1 MIRVAGWLV
10 LITWSVSLLMAEQLS
25 QYSLLKWIYYNG
37 ATIGLIGGAEA
48 AYNSR
53 TQIIIYIP
61 ADKPSL
67 YFAFSN
73 LHSKA
78 KNALN
83 RIDSSSGPRN
93 CIY

>member
-1 MIRVAGWLV
+1 
-10 LITWSVSLLMAEQLS
+10 MAEQLP
-25 QYSLLKWIYYNG
+25 QYSLLKWIHYNG

-61 ADKPSL
+61 ADQDKPSL
-67 YFAFSN
+67 SFAFSN

-78 KNALN
+78 KKALN